1 MQSILHIAGNN
12 SKIRQ
17 ERFENDGIRACR
29 HFSDT
34 IFLWRCRMYS
44 FDEVSSFDT
53 EVAKAMTDEINRQ
66 NENIELI
73 ASENIVSKAVMA
85 AMGSPLTNKYAE
97 GYPGKR
103 YYGGCEYVDVVEELA
118 IARAKE
124 LFGCEYV
131 NVQPHSGAQAN
142 MAAFFAIMEPGD
154 TFMGMNLA
162 HGGHLTHGSPVN
174 LSGKYFNV
182 VPYGVNDDG
191 FIDYDEVL
199 RIAKECK
206 PKLIVAGASA
216 YARAIDFKRFREI
229 ADEVGAVLM
238 VDMAHIAGLVAA
250 GLHMSP
256 IPYAHVTTTTTHKTL
271 RGPRG
276 GMILSSNEV
285 NEKYNFN
292 KAVFPGIQGGPLMHV
307 IAAKAVCLKEAL
319 SEEYKTYQAQVVKN
333 AATLAS
339 ALTERG
345 FKIVS
350 GGTDNHLMLVDLQ
363 NLEMTGKE
371 VEKLLDS
378 VHITANKNT
387 VPNDPKSPFV
397 TSGIRLGTPAITT
410 RGAKEEDM
418 IVIADAIKAAV
429 IDKDEA
435 KAMEL
440 VKSITSKYPL
450 YA

>member
-1 MQSILHIAGNN
+1 
-12 SKIRQ
+12 
-17 ERFENDGIRACR
+17 
-29 HFSDT
+29 
-34 IFLWRCRMYS
+34 MYS
-44 FDEVSSFDT
+44 FEEVNNFDP

-103 YYGGCEYVDVVEELA
+103 YYGGCEHVDVVEDLA
-118 IARAKE
+118 RERAKE

-174 LSGKYFNV
+174 MSGKYFNV

-191 FIDYDEVL
+191 VIDYDEVL
-199 RIAKECK
+199 QIAKECK

-307 IAAKAVCLKEAL
+307 IAAKAVCFKEAL
-319 SEEYKTYQAQVVKN
+319 SDEYKSYQAQVVKN
-333 AATLAS
+333 AA
-339 ALTERG
+339 ALSQALMERG
-345 FKIVS
+345 FHIVS

-363 NLEMTGKE
+363 NLDMTGKE

-435 KAMEL
+435 KAKEL